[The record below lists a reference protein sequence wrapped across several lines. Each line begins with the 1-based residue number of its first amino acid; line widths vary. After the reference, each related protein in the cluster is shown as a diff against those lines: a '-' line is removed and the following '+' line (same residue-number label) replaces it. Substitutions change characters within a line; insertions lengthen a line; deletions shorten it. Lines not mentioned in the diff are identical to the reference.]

1 MTATTTPATMLDIQN
16 LSAGYGGALVL
27 HGVNLRVGTGEM
39 VAIVGAN
46 GAGKTTLL
54 KTVSGLVA
62 PRSGSISIAGQ
73 PLADTSQVARVKLG
87 LAHVPEGRQ
96 IFGDLTV
103 EENLEIGAYTQLRQ
117 LPKDEYAARVAEA
130 YRLFPVLEEKKNLP
144 AGGLSGGQQQMLAIG
159 RGMMLK
165 PTLLLL
171 DEPSLGLSPLLVTE
185 IFRILSTLRETGV
198 SILLSEQ
205 NARLSLAIA
214 DRGYVIETGK
224 IVREG
229 AGADLL
235 ASSDIMERYLG
246 VGASSID
253 IEDDP
258 AKDELTRKL
267 RDVVSVG
274 TAAHT

>member
-1 MTATTTPATMLDIQN
+1 MLEIAG
-16 LSAGYGGALVL
+16 LSAGYGAALVL
-27 HGVNLRVGTGEM
+27 HDVSITVGAGEM

-54 KTVSGLVA
+54 KTISGLIT
-62 PRSGSISIAGQ
+62 PRSGSLSIAGA
-73 PLADTSQVARVKLG
+73 PAAALAPTARVKLG

-96 IFGDLTV
+96 VFGELTV
-103 EENLEIGAYTQLRQ
+103 AENLEIGAFTQLRTIA
-117 LPKDEYAARVAEA
+117 KDEYAARVAQV
-130 YRLFPVLEEKKNLP
+130 YRIFPVLEEKQALP

-159 RGMMLK
+159 RGLMLK
-165 PTLLLL
+165 PKLLLL

-185 IFRILSTLRETGV
+185 IFRVLGALRETGV

-205 NARLSLAIA
+205 NAKLSLAIA

-229 AGADLL
+229 TGKELL
-235 ASSDIMERYLG
+235 ASTEVMERYLG

-253 IEDDP
+253 LESDP
-258 AKDELTRKL
+258 AKEELTRKL
-267 RDVVSVG
+267 RLVISG
-274 TAAHT
+274 RP

>member
-1 MTATTTPATMLDIQN
+1 MANMLDIKN
-16 LSAGYGGALVL
+16 LTAGYGAAVVL
-27 HGVNLRVGTGEM
+27 HGVSLHVAEGEM
-39 VAIVGAN
+39 VALVGAN

-54 KTVSGLVA
+54 KTISGLIG
-62 PRSGSISIAGQ
+62 PRSGSAELAGK
-73 PLADTSQVARVKLG
+73 PLSGLSSVARVKLG

-96 IFGDLTV
+96 IFGDLSV
-103 EENLEIGAYTQLRQ
+103 AENLEIGAYTQLGGLSR
-117 LPKDEYAARVAEA
+117 DELAARAAEV
-130 YRLFPVLEEKKNLP
+130 YRTFPILKERENLP

-159 RGMMLK
+159 RGLMLK
-165 PTLLLL
+165 PKLLLL
-171 DEPSLGLSPLLVTE
+171 DEPSLGLSPILVTE
-185 IFRILSTLRETGV
+185 IFRTLATLRETGC

-229 AGADLL
+229 SGAELL

-246 VGASSID
+246 VGTSSID
-253 IEDDP
+253 LENDP

-267 RDVVSVG
+267 RDIVG
-274 TAAHT
+274 TPAA

>member
-1 MTATTTPATMLDIQN
+1 MLAIRD
-16 LSAGYGGALVL
+16 LSAGYGAVGVL
-27 HGVNLRVGTGEM
+27 RGVNLTVGNGEM
-39 VAIVGAN
+39 VALVGAN

-54 KTVSGLVA
+54 KTISGLLKPTAGDV
-62 PRSGSISIAGQ
+62 RIADQ
-73 PLADTSQVARVKLG
+73 ALESFSPVARVQMG

-103 EENLEIGAYTQLRQ
+103 AENLLIGAYTQLRT
-117 LPKDEYAARVAEA
+117 LPQAEFDARVAEV
-130 YRLFPVLEEKKNLP
+130 YRIFPVLDEKKELP

-159 RGMMLK
+159 RGLMLK
-165 PTLLLL
+165 PKLLLL

-185 IFRILSTLRETGV
+185 IFRVLRQLRETGV

-229 AGADLL
+229 TGAELL

-246 VGASSID
+246 VGAASID
-253 IEDDP
+253 VENDP
-258 AKDELTRKL
+258 IKDELTRRL
-267 RDVVSVG
+267 RAVI
-274 TAAHT
+274 ARA

>member
-1 MTATTTPATMLDIQN
+1 MTTAAATAPMLEIEN
-16 LSAGYGGALVL
+16 LSAGYMNSLVL
-27 HGVNLRVGTGEM
+27 HGVHMRVGAGEM
-39 VAIVGAN
+39 VALVGAN

-54 KTVSGLVA
+54 KTISGLLA
-62 PRSGSISIAGQ
+62 PRSGSISIGGT
-73 PLADTSQVARVKLG
+73 PLAGTSQVARVKMG

-103 EENLEIGAYTQLRQ
+103 AENLEIGAYTQLRAIA
-117 LPKDEYAARVAEA
+117 KDEFASRAAEV
-130 YRLFPVLEEKKNLP
+130 YRMFPILLEKKDLA

-159 RGMMLK
+159 RGLMLK
-165 PTLLLL
+165 PSLLLL

-185 IFRILSTLRETGV
+185 IFRTLNSLRETGV

-229 AGADLL
+229 TGPELL

-253 IEDDP
+253 LDRDP
-258 AKDELTRKL
+258 VKDEITAKL
-267 RDVVSVG
+267 RALVG
-274 TAAHT
+274 SGAPSA

>member
-1 MTATTTPATMLDIQN
+1 MLEIAG
-16 LSAGYGGALVL
+16 LYAGYGAAHILR
-27 HGVNLRVGTGEM
+27 GVNLTVGTGEM
-39 VAIVGAN
+39 VALVGAN

-54 KTVSGLVA
+54 KTVSGLVNPHA
-62 PRSGSISIAGQ
+62 GTLTIAGT
-73 PLADTSQVARVKLG
+73 PLAGLAPVARVRMG

-103 EENLEIGAYTQLRQ
+103 AENLEIGAYTQLRT
-117 LPKDEYAARVAEA
+117 LAKSTYDERTANV
-130 YRLFPVLEEKKNLP
+130 YRLFPVLEEKKDLP

-159 RGMMLK
+159 RGLMLAPK
-165 PTLLLL
+165 LLLL

-185 IFRILSTLRETGV
+185 IFRILASLRETGV

-229 AGADLL
+229 TGADLL
-235 ASSDIMERYLG
+235 ASADIMERYLG
-246 VGASSID
+246 VGTSSID
-253 IEDDP
+253 LENDP

-267 RDVVSVG
+267 RALVG
-274 TAAHT
+274 AATPTH